1 MGLTGFVFL
10 ALIAD
15 PRRLIGATTLMGREE
30 GKSCMAGLGS
40 AFSLFDGEE
49 AGGVKLDNLGDE
61 SSRPGTPTASSREA
75 ECNPSPNSEDSVD
88 STDSA
93 SELSFCTSA
102 AVAAFGSAFSVS
114 ISSRRLPLD
123 MLRELMRRLAK
134 ADGVRASFS
143 EDMSLLVVVSRLALA
158 FTASTAP
165 REPLL
170 SLPSVD
176 RLEGEVMRTSGP
188 SLRSEIRRG
197 DEPALSLTG
206 MRVNLICWA
215 ARWASAS
222 SSLSSLRSLLSS
234 SSICSLLRLLLV
246 AGAGPMVSL
255 LLRPVTTPPSSS
267 SSGHDVMRWIPGTT
281 GPWKYS
287 E

>member
-30 GKSCMAGLGS
+30 GKSCMTGLGS
-40 AFSLFDGEE
+40 AFGFFGGEE
-49 AGGVKLDNLGDE
+49 AGGVKVDNLGDE
-61 SSRPGTPTASSREA
+61 SSRPGTLTVSSREA
-75 ECNPSPNSEDSVD
+75 ECNPSPNSEDRVD
-88 STDSA
+88 STESA
-93 SELSFCTSA
+93 SELSFCASA
-102 AVAAFGSAFSVS
+102 AVAASASAFSVT
-114 ISSRRLPLD
+114 ISSSRLPLD
-123 MLRELMRRLAK
+123 MLRELIRRLAN

-143 EDMSLLVVVSRLALA
+143 EDISLLVVVSRRALAL
-158 FTASTAP
+158 TASTAP
-165 REPLL
+165 IEPLL
-170 SLPSVD
+170 SLLSVD
-176 RLEGEVMRTSGP
+176 RLDGEVMRTSGP
-188 SLRSEIRRG
+188 SLRSELRSG

-206 MRVNLICWA
+206 IRVNLICWA

-234 SSICSLLRLLLV
+234 SSICSLLRRLLV

-267 SSGHDVMRWIPGTT
+267 SSGHDVMR
-281 GPWKYS
+281 
-287 E
+287 